1 VHCIDVDEHPF
12 LLERHLKAI
21 RANKRWRNVPIFL
34 VVENNMGNE
43 ARTLGNHVRRLGL
56 GVHIFRASK
65 HRGGGQKRSRTGA
78 SLVDSSRFE
87 GIYTDNALKETGFTR
102 LKELLRRDSIRLH
115 KDCISAEGG
124 VDATAHK
131 LSTHLLRI
139 RRFTKVSPNTGQVT
153 VVFSGKMDENG
164 KVVDG
169 QNDDAGMALGV
180 VCGVICYV
188 DEKRFEFEPAL
199 ASALSLTT

>member
-1 VHCIDVDEHPF
+1 MDEHPF

-21 RANKRWRNVPIFL
+21 RANDHWRNVPILL

-65 HRGGGQKRSRTGA
+65 CRVGGQKRSRTGA
-78 SLVDSSRFE
+78 TLALPHDANSSRFE

-115 KDCISAEGG
+115 KDCISDAGA
-124 VDATAHK
+124 VDVTTHK

-164 KVVDG
+164 KEVDG
-169 QNDDAGMALGV
+169 QNDDAAMALGV

-188 DEKRFEFEPAL
+188 DEKRFQFEPAL